1 MLLEQY
7 PEILTV
13 EQLCEVLGIGANT
26 AYQMLLHGTISAF
39 RIGRRWKIPRESVC
53 QYIGQWKVQ

>member
-13 EQLCEVLGIGANT
+13 EQLCEVLGVGANT
-26 AYQMLLHGTISAF
+26 AYQMLHDGTISAF

-53 QYIGQWKVQ
+53 KYISQWKTQ